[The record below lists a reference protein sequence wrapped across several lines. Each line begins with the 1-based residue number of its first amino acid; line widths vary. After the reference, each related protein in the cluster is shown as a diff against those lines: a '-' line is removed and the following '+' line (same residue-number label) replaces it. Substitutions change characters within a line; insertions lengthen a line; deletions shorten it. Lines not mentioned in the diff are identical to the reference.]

1 MDHQTFAQLLGNYGE
16 FVGAIAVVITLI
28 YLAIQVRHS
37 KETTEANTKAI
48 ELQAYQAWQA
58 ANLQINVGWSN
69 SPHAK
74 LIAPGLADSRSLTEE
89 SFLSFMMMHL
99 GMLQIAQS
107 TDYLYR
113 KGSLDRALWEAEM
126 DRAAGLLSAPGV
138 RQMWDADAK
147 TQLTPQFAQFL
158 ESRPPN
164 IKGVSWDPERGYF
177 NDSDLLGT

>member
-37 KETTEANTKAI
+37 KEATEANTKAI

-89 SFLSFMMMHL
+89 SFLS
-99 GMLQIAQS
+99 S